1 MLFCPCTGVLYGN
14 GKTWHE
20 QRRFTLTTLRDFGF
34 GKESMEEL
42 IEAEAAELVGFYKRF
57 PLEMLKLMWIIFQVS
72 VIAKH
77 YINKPTDVQ
86 FLFNINVLSSLWRIV
101 AGKHLVIEKN
111 IYTSKNKGKG
121 SIQM

>member
-1 MLFCPCTGVLYGN
+1 
-14 GKTWHE
+14 
-20 QRRFTLTTLRDFGF
+20 
-34 GKESMEEL
+34 MEEL

-57 PLEMLKLMWIIFQVS
+57 PLEMLKLMWTIFQVS

-101 AGKHLVIEKN
+101 AGKHLVIEKTIPAKIKERAQFKCKKVYLTKQAIIVKQGN
-111 IYTSKNKGKG
+111 RRSKFASSKNVQG
-121 SIQM
+121 SLILETNI